1 MKKRLTER
9 IRPSRLLPSLILLL
23 VIGLCAGA
31 LAAYRSTQGADST
44 ATAQEFYFTLDL
56 LGDTLLDEDCTR
68 EIHLYGGNEKTLKF
82 SAQNYFD
89 DKRITQTDVTY
100 TTALSGSYAGGAT
113 LKLDNSATLTLD
125 DSAGTTL
132 LGGSPTGL
140 PYELTIDD
148 GYEDGDWVEVS
159 FTSSTPYAKT
169 LKLIFVLHTDT
180 HPMFYRVEDS
190 VDGVYASLVIMTN
203 VDIPAGKLTVDW
215 SAVTNTEGT
224 KQKDENILQIDSTN
238 RYVQNDDLQIEL
250 PAGATHLSSVTVTKD
265 LKAGQSIEIYFFK
278 TDPEVNYSV
287 EKTGINAEREGN
299 YEISLGTTE

>member
-9 IRPSRLLPSLILLL
+9 IRPSRLLPILILLL

-68 EIHLYGGNEKTLKF
+68 EIHLYGGNAKTLKF

-89 DKRITQTDVTY
+89 SKRITQTDVTY
-100 TTALSGSYAGGAT
+100 TTALSGSYASSSYASSVT
-113 LKLDNSATLTLD
+113 LNPDDN
-125 DSAGTTL
+125 AGTTL
-132 LGGSPTGL
+132 SGGSKTDYTLDIPV
-140 PYELTIDD
+140 
-148 GYEDGDWVEVS
+148 GYAEGDRVEVS
-159 FTSSTPYAKT
+159 FTSSAPYAKI

-238 RYVQNDDLQIEL
+238 RYVQNGDLQIEL

-278 TDPEVNYSV
+278 TDPKVNYSV
-287 EKTGINAEREGN
+287 EKTGINAEGEGN

>member
-23 VIGLCAGA
+23 IIGLCAGA

-44 ATAQEFYFTLDL
+44 ATAKEFYFTLDL

-68 EIHLYGGNEKTLKF
+68 EIHLYGGNAKTLTF

-89 DKRITQTDVTY
+89 SKRITQTGVTY
-100 TTALSGSYAGGAT
+100 TTALSGSYASSSYA
-113 LKLDNSATLTLD
+113 SSVTLTPD
-125 DSAGTTL
+125 DNAGTNL
-132 LGGSPTGL
+132 LGGSPTDRAYTL
-140 PYELTIDD
+140 AIPV
-148 GYEDGDWVEVS
+148 GYAEGDRVEVS

-215 SAVTNTEGT
+215 SAVTNTNGKRQE
-224 KQKDENILQIDSTN
+224 DENILQIDSTN
-238 RYVQNDDLQIEL
+238 RYVQNDYLQIEL

-287 EKTGINAEREGN
+287 EKTGIYADGEGN
-299 YEISLGTTE
+299 YKIGLGMTE